1 MQGKNIVKFFLI
13 ILVAVCLIQYFFI
26 FPTNKVE
33 KAADRFAADAI
44 AGIEDQDKADAT
56 YKIARASYLDS
67 ISSEV
72 VFSIPLIK
80 SYTYEELKRQQLALG
95 LDLKGGMSVVLQVDL
110 RDFLISLS
118 QNSKNTK
125 FTAALNAAT
134 ERQRTSTVDYIT
146 LFNEEYAKQD
156 GAEPLANIF
165 VRNPSLKERIN
176 YETSNTEVV
185 RVLREMANET
195 VDLTFKR
202 LKDRIDKFGV
212 TQPNVSLDAN
222 RDIIVVELPGI
233 DNPERAR
240 RFLQA
245 SARLE
250 FWDVYRVSDPGI
262 NAAFVEANNVLSRLQ
277 KGESVETENK
287 EIKMRQDTI
296 WNYVNDETT
305 GEVIDS
311 VMQIIEVPEEDSAIA
326 DGSGPLFQVF
336 EMNVGTPQGF
346 TSPPAVMGYADKN
359 KMNLIN
365 DYLSKPEIARL
376 FPADLIFRWSAK
388 SFKNPTTGK
397 DEGRFELYAL
407 RKKRGGEGPGL
418 TGERVVNASAQPDP
432 ISNQVTVSLKMDNT
446 GARIWNEMTTFAAND
461 NNREVAILLDDEVVS
476 APSVRQPIPSGD
488 SQISGNFSIQE
499 AKDLANILQ
508 VGKLPARTRI
518 IQESLVGPSLGQE
531 NIRRSIQSLLV
542 GFALL
547 LIFMMIYYA
556 SSGAVS
562 IVALLANVFFI
573 FGVLASYGTVLT
585 LPGIAGIVLTIG
597 MAVDANVIIFERIKE
612 ELAEG
617 KTLLQSIADGFR
629 HSYSAIIDANVTTL
643 LTAMVLAYFGL
654 GPIKGFAVVLIIGVL
669 CTLFSAV
676 LVARLIID
684 WWVERGGKLTFT
696 TTISEKLFNAPH
708 IDFLSKRKIFYGVSS
723 AIIVLGIVSF
733 LVRGFEFGV
742 DFKGGYSYNIT
753 FDKSIDAQ
761 LLRENL
767 STSFG
772 SSPIV
777 KAVDT
782 RNTYNVVTS
791 YKIDDNT
798 ENIESEVMEKL
809 FDGVNATS
817 GGDLSLER
825 FKDPDFRGTRV
836 TSFSKVGPTIA
847 EDIRS
852 SAFKATIFALLL
864 IFVYIFIRFTRW
876 QYSVGSVAALVHDT
890 LIVLSI
896 FSIGYGFLPFSMEID
911 QAFIA
916 ALLTVLGYSM
926 NDTVI
931 VFDRIREYLNT
942 YTNRD
947 PKQVVNQALNM
958 TLNRTVITSF
968 TTLLVVAILF
978 IFGGS
983 SIKGFSFALLIGVLV
998 GTYSSIFV
1006 ATPIMYDLSKNLT
1019 FTDSEQKHSKEEAKA
1034 KA

>member
-13 ILVAVCLIQYFFI
+13 ILIIVCLIQYFFI
-26 FPTNKVE
+26 FPTRKVE
-33 KAADRFAADAI
+33 KAAESFALAAMS
-44 AGIEDQDKADAT
+44 GIDDPDEAETA
-56 YKIARASYLDS
+56 YKLAKSNFLDS
-67 ISSEV
+67 MSSEV

-110 RDFLISLS
+110 RDFLVNLS
-118 QNSKNTK
+118 QNSKNPR
-125 FTAALNAAT
+125 FLSALDAASN
-134 ERQRTSTVDYIT
+134 RQRSSTTDYIT
-146 LFNEEYAKQD
+146 LFAEEYNKQE

-165 VRNPSLKERIN
+165 IRNPSLKDRIN
-176 YETSNTEVV
+176 YESSNSEVI
-185 RVLREMANET
+185 RVIRDLANET

-250 FWDVYRVSDPGI
+250 FWDIYRVTDPGI
-262 NAAFVEANNVLSRLQ
+262 SSALIEANRVLDRLE
-277 KGESVETENK
+277 KGKSVGESDVPET
-287 EIKMRQDTI
+287 RVDTI
-296 WNYVNDETT
+296 WNYINDETT
-305 GEVIDS
+305 GAVIDS
-311 VMQIIEVPEEDSAIA
+311 VMELVEVPAQDDSMIDA
-326 DGSGPLFQVF
+326 SGPLFQVL
-336 EMNVGTPQGF
+336 ELNTGGAQGF
-346 TSPPAVMGYADKN
+346 RSSLAVIGFADKN
-359 KMNLIN
+359 KKNLIDN
-365 DYLSKPEIARL
+365 YLSKPEVARL
-376 FPADLIFRWSAK
+376 FPADLVFRWSAK
-388 SFKNPTTGK
+388 PAKGLTDKK
-397 DEGRFELYAL
+397 DEGKYELYAL

-418 TGERVVNASAQPDP
+418 TGERVVNAAAQPDP
-432 ISNQVTVSLKMDNT
+432 QTNQVTVSLKMDNT
-446 GARIWNEMTTFAAND
+446 GARIWGEMTTFAAND
-461 NNREVAILLDDEVVS
+461 DNREIAILLDDEVVS
-476 APSVRQPIPSGD
+476 APSVRQPITTGD
-488 SQISGNFSIQE
+488 SQISGNFTIQE

-508 VGKLPARTRI
+508 VGKLPAKTRI
-518 IQESLVGPSLGQE
+518 IQESLVGPSLGQD
-531 NIRRSIQSLLV
+531 NIRRSIQSLAI

-547 LIFMMIYYA
+547 LIFMLVYYA
-556 SSGAVS
+556 GGGLIS
-562 IVALLANVFFI
+562 ILALLANIFFI

-585 LPGIAGIVLTIG
+585 LPSIAGIVLTIG

-617 KTLLQSIADGFR
+617 KALLQAIADGFKN
-629 HSYSAIIDANVTTL
+629 SYSAIIDANVTTL
-643 LTAMVLAYFGL
+643 LTAIVLAYFGL

-676 LVARLIID
+676 LVARLLVDYWTEKGKHID
-684 WWVERGGKLTFT
+684 FATKL
-696 TTISEKLFNAPH
+696 SEKLFKAPN

-723 AIIVLGIVSF
+723 VVIVLGIISF
-733 LVRGFEFGV
+733 FVRGFELGV

-753 FDKSIDAQ
+753 FENSIEPQ
-761 LLRENL
+761 TLRENL
-767 STSFG
+767 AASFG
-772 SSPIV
+772 STPIV

-791 YKIDDNT
+791 YKIDDNSENVET
-798 ENIESEVMEKL
+798 EVLEKL
-809 FDGVNATS
+809 FEGVNKAV
-817 GGDLSLER
+817 GGSLTLQK
-825 FKDPDFRGTRV
+825 FKDADSKGTRV

-852 SAFKATIFALLL
+852 SAFKATGFALLL
-864 IFVYIFIRFTRW
+864 IFIYIFIRFTRW
-876 QYSVGSVAALVHDT
+876 QYSVGSLAALVHDT
-890 LIVLSI
+890 LIVLAV
-896 FSIGYGFLPFSMEID
+896 FSLFYGILPFSMEID

-958 TLNRTVITSF
+958 TLNRTLITSF

-978 IFGGS
+978 VFGGS
-983 SIKGFSFALLIGVLV
+983 SIKGFAFALLIGVVV

-1006 ATPIMYDLSKNLT
+1006 ATPIMFDLSNQLK
-1019 FTDSEQKHSKEEAKA
+1019 FDEQSAQSQQDSTKKVTA
-1034 KA
+1034 